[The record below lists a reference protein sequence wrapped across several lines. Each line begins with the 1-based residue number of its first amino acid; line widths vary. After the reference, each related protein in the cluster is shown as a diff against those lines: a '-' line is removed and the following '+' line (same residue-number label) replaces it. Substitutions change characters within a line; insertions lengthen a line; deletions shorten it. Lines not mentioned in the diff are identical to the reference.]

1 MFNMRQKL
9 KQHWQNVKDY
19 LRQLSDL
26 RVIGLLIF
34 LVVALLI
41 SWSGIKVIDS
51 NYVLQQQI
59 AQLQQHDDIQKLN
72 NENLALQNDYY
83 QSNQYLEL
91 EARADFGLGAPGE
104 TELIVPNSVA
114 MSHTVNLPSNQQQV
128 QPPQVK
134 QPKYQQNFQDWMNFF
149 LHREN
154 NQD

>member
-1 MFNMRQKL
+1 MRQKL